1 MTVGKVL
8 VHNRLCRF
16 VTVGVTRGWGYKLLV
31 HNRLVS
37 FVTVSC
43 DSRRKQYPPPP
54 YRVGGCA
61 YKSTHLPGVPKWHMR
76 HVGFVIDCKGL

>member
-8 VHNRLCRF
+8 VHNRLCRL

-31 HNRLVS
+31 HNGLVS

-43 DSRRKQYPPPP
+43 DSVQNITPPPP
-54 YRVGGCA
+54 YRDGGGA
-61 YKSTHLPGVPKWHMR
+61 YKSIHLQGVPKWHMR
-76 HVGFVIDCKGL
+76 HVGFVIESKGL